1 MVIIAK
7 WLLKVGIGPVR
18 AICTNCAFQS
28 MISVQAAPRFAGL
41 YALRS
46 APLCEVSL
54 LISTSLAMDPVSRTL
69 HH

>member
-28 MISVQAAPRFAGL
+28 MISVQAAPRFAK
-41 YALRS
+41 S
-46 APLCEVSL
+46 AER
-54 LISTSLAMDPVSRTL
+54 MDGAVIAFGGIL
-69 HH
+69 KMLDIV